1 MRQGRTGTEMK
12 EVLEDEEHLRCFRLT
27 GAWSRCGWVASTRM
41 ELKRVVDCVREMR
54 WIVRPS
60 EGQMRVEGRQV
71 TSGSDAEVR
80 EAANSRM
87 RMSTLRV

>member
-1 MRQGRTGTEMK
+1 MGG
-12 EVLEDEEHLRCFRLT
+12 VDENGVEAGCGLRMC
-27 GAWSRCGWVASTRM
+27 A
-41 ELKRVVDCVREMR
+41 
-54 WIVRPS
+54 RPS

>member
-1 MRQGRTGTEMK
+1 MGG
-12 EVLEDEEHLRCFRLT
+12 VDENGVEA
-27 GAWSRCGWVASTRM
+27 GCG
-41 ELKRVVDCVREMR
+41 LR
-54 WIVRPS
+54 WIVRPSVS

>member
-1 MRQGRTGTEMK
+1 MGGVDENGVEAGCGLRMCARGEM
-12 EVLEDEEHLRCFRLT
+12 D
-27 GAWSRCGWVASTRM
+27 
-41 ELKRVVDCVREMR
+41 
-54 WIVRPS
+54 S